1 MVDILPLADRI
12 GVWFT
17 EALLHWSGCG
27 FLVLIVLAS
36 TGGLYLRPVLCVQ
49 KASKGPI
56 LEEAELDF
64 RPLEECDEGLEEEDV
79 QPPETKETQNEAK
92 READRKEGRLQ
103 NHSGLDSYN

>member
-1 MVDILPLADRI
+1 MTFCRL
-12 GVWFT
+12 
-17 EALLHWSGCG
+17 
-27 FLVLIVLAS
+27 LIVLVS
-36 TGGLYLRPVLCVQ
+36 VVYRGFTSLVCLWVLGCYRTLIHGGLYLRPVLCVQ
-49 KASKGPI
+49 KASKERI

-103 NHSGLDSYN
+103 SHSGLDSFN